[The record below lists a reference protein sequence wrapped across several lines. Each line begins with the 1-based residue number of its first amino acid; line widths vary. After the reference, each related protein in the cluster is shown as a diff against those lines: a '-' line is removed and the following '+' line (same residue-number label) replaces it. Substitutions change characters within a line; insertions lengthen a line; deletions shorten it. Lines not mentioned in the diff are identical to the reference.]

1 MLRDKRSKDGML
13 DPFFAPDSDEEVK
26 VSLKVKEADIGT
38 KKLFLTGWQFPCKAL
53 ASKSFLGS

>member
-26 VSLKVKEADIGT
+26 VSLKVKEADIVT
-38 KKLFLTGWQFPCKAL
+38 KKLFLTGW
-53 ASKSFLGS
+53 